1 MGGFNQFFEQIKDME
16 PEQQIKR
23 FRFVSADEI
32 CRNQK
37 PVAWLIKN
45 FFSENDFGVIF
56 GESGSG
62 KSFIGIDLGLSVAA
76 NKDWHGHP
84 VKSGSVI
91 YIAGEGHIGINKR
104 IKAWAQHYGIS
115 LSNVPFFVSDRPAQ
129 FLNEESA
136 AEVCQSVDE
145 IAVQHGSPV
154 LIIIDTLARNFGDGD
169 ENSTRDMSRFVSII
183 DENLR
188 LKYQCAVLLIHHTG
202 KSATDKARGAY
213 ALKAALDTEYRLDKN
228 VNGQRILTCTKMK
241 DYEAQPPLAF
251 ALKQLILEDWF
262 DEDGSPL
269 TSCVLKFVEGTILAE
284 QKLTGAN
291 KIAYDALAQFPG
303 GAANA
308 EGWWLASLK
317 NGISTSTKLNSQKK
331 AFHRAVSDLRDDG
344 LVIFKD
350 DFYYI
355 KNRNGTG
362 GT

>member
-1 MGGFNQFFEQIKDME
+1 MTGFGEFFEQIKEME
-16 PEQQIKR
+16 PEKLTNK
-23 FRFVSADEI
+23 FRFFSADEI
-32 CRNQK
+32 CSHPE
-37 PVAWLIKN
+37 PVVWLVKN
-45 FFSENDFGVIF
+45 YFSENDLGVIF

-76 NKDWHGHP
+76 NKSWHGHP

-91 YIAGEGHIGINKR
+91 YIAGEGNFGINKR
-104 IKAWAQHYGIS
+104 IKAWSQHYGIT

-136 AEVCQSVDE
+136 EEVCQAVDE
-145 IAVQHGSPV
+145 LAEQHGSPV
-154 LIIIDTLARNFGDGD
+154 LIVIDTLARNFGNGD

-188 LKYQCAVLLIHHTG
+188 NKYKCSVLLIHHTG
-202 KSATDKARGAY
+202 KATTDQARGAY

-228 VNGQRILTCTKMK
+228 INGQRILTCTKMK
-241 DYEAQPPLAF
+241 DDEAPPPVAF
-251 ALKQLILEDWF
+251 ALEQIILEDWF

-269 TSCVLKFVEGTILAE
+269 TSCVLKFVEGRILAE

-308 EGWWLASLK
+308 EGWWLACLK

-331 AFHRAVSDLRDDG
+331 AFQRAASDLRDDG

-350 DFYYI
+350 NFYYI
-355 KNRNGTG
+355 KNKNGTG